1 MEIEGCNCSEFRERD
16 DLIPCKSLLVQ
27 EAPFFKGKSISQE
40 LAAMDQSEY
49 QIIKAEEASLVEKD
63 LGVIASI
70 GLLINLVSL
79 VGLVVGLVGLVVKL
93 VFTNSSGQFG
103 KICGLS
109 IVGVFLGPMIAEPF
123 VFSNELERKRR
134 MQEIYEDR
142 LLRLINKSFT
152 LKQKILKTEDPV
164 IKEELTSA
172 RDFFKTKYIVY
183 LAARNKPLNCRR
195 V

>member
-40 LAAMDQSEY
+40 LAVMDQAEY
-49 QIIKAEEASLVEKD
+49 QIIKAEEASLEWKNP
-63 LGVIASI
+63 GAIVIF
-70 GLLINLVSL
+70 GTLISLVSL
-79 VGLVVGLVGLVVKL
+79 VGLVVGL
-93 VFTNSSGQFG
+93 FFSNSREEFG

-109 IVGVFLGPMIAEPF
+109 IVGVYLGDMIKMPF
-123 VFSNELERKRR
+123 NYSIEQERKGKIL
-134 MQEIYEDR
+134 EIYDNR
-142 LLRLINKSFT
+142 LLRLNNKSST
-152 LKQKILKTEDPV
+152 LKQKILKTEDPL
-164 IKEELTSA
+164 IKEELSSA

-183 LAARNKPLNCRR
+183 LAARNKPLNFQR